1 MAEWNNFPQDVNASI
16 AGIKVQ
22 KNIQFVDWCPT
33 GFKVKIIM
41 MTSNADDGWW
51 CPRFAILWK
60 KVVDETFFFLRKCL
74 F

>member
-51 CPRFAILWK
+51 CPRFAIME
-60 KVVDETFFFLRKCL
+60 KVVDETFFFFVNVC
-74 F
+74 FN

>member
-1 MAEWNNFPQDVNASI
+1 MIEWNNFPQDVNASI

-41 MTSNADDGWW
+41 MTSNADDGVLGLPF
-51 CPRFAILWK
+51 CGK
-60 KVVDETFFFLRKCL
+60 KSLMKHLFL
-74 F
+74 